1 MLLLGLLAAALAVAV
16 LVAPRGGGARIF
28 RPPPDERALIDR
40 AAKGDSE
47 AAAELERR
55 GAAEEAALK
64 ARAAT
69 DPQAARVY
77 LERKATQ
84 LKALEWAREGLREKP
99 GDSRAQAEQVR
110 ARIEQQYD
118 EVAKEV
124 AWARGRAGK

>member
-1 MLLLGLLAAALAVAV
+1 VLLLGLLAAAIVVAV
-16 LVAPRGGGARIF
+16 LVAPRGGGARAF

-55 GAAEEAALK
+55 GAAEEATLK
-64 ARAAT
+64 ARAAA
-69 DPQAARVY
+69 DPQAAREY

-99 GDSRAQAEQVR
+99 GDSPAQTEQVR
-110 ARIEQQYD
+110 ARIERQYD

-124 AWARGRAGK
+124 AWARGRAGR